1 MLELEAAPGEAWVAH
16 RRWWNAAPEAS
27 GEKWV
32 DFTPRP
38 AGLET
43 LVLVE
48 SARGDK
54 QPAPPSAALR
64 AAAEQ
69 RLALGGLVAA
79 APVEA
84 APEPPEPPEPTTPPR
99 KPRPQPPSTP
109 PKLAFSGH
117 ETLGELV
124 TLLSRGSAQA
134 QAKAAAQLAA
144 QAAAGA
150 GESERL
156 VAAGALPPLVLL
168 LRAGGEI
175 QEHAAKALM
184 TIADCQAHQQL
195 LTAAG
200 AVPAVVQLLAI
211 GGDAVKGTAAGIL
224 GNLAIQNAANQRAI
238 VAAGAIPPLVAALCT
253 QGRRRRSR
261 CASHCGTSR
270 ASTPR
275 TKSRSPAPAPSR
287 RWWRCCRR
295 GRPACRRRRR
305 AR

>member
-1 MLELEAAPGEAWVAH
+1 MLYFGAPDDVVASDPSRASRGPPFVSPPRGWPGCFSSNKALKSFLGGKQQLGGKRVRLTEEPSASDLAAVAEVDLMLVDELQPDDPFGNAERVRDALGWEVRKGFAVLELEAAPGEAWVAH

-124 TLLSRGSAQA
+124 TLLSRGSAQD
-134 QAKAAAQLAA
+134 
-144 QAAAGA
+144 
-150 GESERL
+150 
-156 VAAGALPPLVLL
+156 P
-168 LRAGGEI
+168 
-175 QEHAAKALM
+175 
-184 TIADCQAHQQL
+184 
-195 LTAAG
+195 
-200 AVPAVVQLLAI
+200 
-211 GGDAVKGTAAGIL
+211 
-224 GNLAIQNAANQRAI
+224 
-238 VAAGAIPPLVAALCT
+238 
-253 QGRRRRSR
+253 
-261 CASHCGTSR
+261 
-270 ASTPR
+270 
-275 TKSRSPAPAPSR
+275 
-287 RWWRCCRR
+287 
-295 GRPACRRRRR
+295 
-305 AR
+305 

>member
-1 MLELEAAPGEAWVAH
+1 MYKLVEVSRNTW
-16 RRWWNAAPEAS
+16 
-27 GEKWV
+27 
-32 DFTPRP
+32 P

-48 SARGDK
+48 TARGDK

-64 AAAEQ
+64 TAAEQ

-109 PKLAFSGH
+109 PKLAFGGH

-156 VAAGALPPLVLL
+156 VAAGALPPN
-168 LRAGGEI
+168 
-175 QEHAAKALM
+175 
-184 TIADCQAHQQL
+184 AHL
-195 LTAAG
+195 
-200 AVPAVVQLLAI
+200 P
-211 GGDAVKGTAAGIL
+211 K
-224 GNLAIQNAANQRAI
+224 RS
-238 VAAGAIPPLVAALCT
+238 LVARLQKPLSKTWKPLSGPQKPLC
-253 QGRRRRSR
+253 R
-261 CASHCGTSR
+261 
-270 ASTPR
+270 PER
-275 TKSRSPAPAPSR
+275 T
-287 RWWRCCRR
+287 
-295 GRPACRRRRR
+295 
-305 AR
+305 